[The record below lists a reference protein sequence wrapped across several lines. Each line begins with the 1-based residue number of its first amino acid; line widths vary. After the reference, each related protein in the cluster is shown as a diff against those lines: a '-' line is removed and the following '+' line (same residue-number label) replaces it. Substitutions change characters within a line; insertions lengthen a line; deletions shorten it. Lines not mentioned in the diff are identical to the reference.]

1 MEVMKWCCGR
11 PATGRTWLTRTS
23 WSLVAL
29 LVLPWGTAAED
40 KSPLQKELEGL
51 NARDRLV
58 HLKQTVDEGKGTK
71 EIYFY
76 LGNAYFETGDANGAI
91 GAYSEAIE
99 IDPKYF
105 KAMVNLALMYDEQE
119 KYTLAIETLERAAEI
134 DPKSPD
140 VWSHM
145 GNSYYADQQH
155 AKAMDLYRKALQI
168 DPNASHALYSIGIAF
183 ADAGI
188 FREAVRYWERVS
200 KLEPDSELG
209 KNASEN
215 VELLQRYL
223 VPR

>member
-1 MEVMKWCCGR
+1 MDVIHRCCVR
-11 PATGRTWLTRTS
+11 PATRRSRLHHAS
-23 WSLVAL
+23 WFLVAL
-29 LVLPWGTAAED
+29 LVLPWASAGED
-40 KSPLQKELEGL
+40 KTPLQKELEGL
-51 NARDRLV
+51 SARDRLV
-58 HLKQTVDEGKGTK
+58 HLKQIVDEGKGTK

-76 LGNAYFETGDANGAI
+76 LGNAYYETQDLNGAI
-91 GAYSEAIE
+91 GAYSGAIE

-134 DPKSPD
+134 DPKNPD

-145 GNSYYADQQH
+145 GNSYYAQSQH
-155 AKAMDLYRKALQI
+155 SKAMDLYRKALQI
-168 DPNASHALYSIGIAF
+168 DPNASHALYSIGVAF

-188 FREAVRYWERVS
+188 FREAVRYWDRVS

-215 VELLQRYL
+215 VQLLQRYL

>member
-1 MEVMKWCCGR
+1 MDVMHRRSGR
-11 PATGRTWLTRTS
+11 PATGRARRTQAA
-23 WSLVAL
+23 WFLLAL
-29 LVLPWGTAAED
+29 LMLSRPSAGED
-40 KSPLQKELEGL
+40 KTPLQKELQGMSP
-51 NARDRLV
+51 RDRLV
-58 HLKQTVDEGKGTK
+58 HLKQIVDEGKGTK
-71 EIYFY
+71 EIYFH
-76 LGNAYFETGDANGAI
+76 LGNAYYETGDANGAV

-145 GNSYYADQQH
+145 GNSYYAQSQH
-155 AKAMDLYRKALQI
+155 AKAMDLYRKSLQL
-168 DPNASHALYSIGIAF
+168 DPNASHALYSIGVAF

-215 VELLQRYL
+215 VQLLQRYL

>member
-1 MEVMKWCCGR
+1 MEVMKRYCGR
-11 PATGRTWLTRTS
+11 PATGRTWLTRTM
-23 WSLVAL
+23 WSLLAL
-29 LVLPWGTAAED
+29 LVLPWVTAAED
-40 KSPLQKELEGL
+40 KSPLQKEMEGM

-58 HLKQTVDEGKGTK
+58 HLKQIVDEGKGTK
-71 EIYFY
+71 ETYFH
-76 LGNAYFETGDANGAI
+76 LGNAYYETGDASGAVV
-91 GAYSEAIE
+91 AYSQAIE
-99 IDPKYF
+99 LDPKYF

-145 GNSYYADQQH
+145 GNSYYAQQQH

-168 DPNASHALYSIGIAF
+168 DPNASHALYSIGVAF

-188 FREAVRYWERVS
+188 FREAVHYWERVS
-200 KLEPDSELG
+200 RLEPDSELG
-209 KNASEN
+209 KSAAEN
-215 VELLQRYL
+215 VQLLQRYL